1 MLALYFSS
9 ELTLAHSNGMSD
21 VNADKAFTMQS
32 VLQSQTSSV
41 KKNHVP
47 GISVFG
53 LSVFCMKLNYS
64 PLYRGQD
71 RLEIIM

>member
-1 MLALYFSS
+1 
-9 ELTLAHSNGMSD
+9 MSD
-21 VNADKAFTMQS
+21 VNAEKAFTMQS

-47 GISVFG
+47 EIRVCGS
-53 LSVFCMKLNYS
+53 SVFCMKLNYS
-64 PLYRGQD
+64 SLYGGQD